1 MFPKCKFSREFLHPR
16 YWLTWFGLGVL
27 WLWVQLPYPVLCFL
41 GTRIGTMARP
51 FLKRRESIA
60 RKTRNFVSRS
70 ILRKS
75 AKMIAENF
83 RSLGMALVET
93 GMAWFWPDSRV
104 RKWFDVEGLD
114 NLKRAQMQNRGVMVV
129 GVHFMSLELG
139 GRVMGLCQP
148 MMATYRPHNNQLM
161 EWVQTR
167 GRMRS
172 NKAMIGR
179 NNLRGI
185 VSALKKGEAVWFAP
199 DQDYGRKGS
208 SFAPFFAVENVAT
221 TNGTYVLSRL
231 SGAAMLTVTMV
242 RKADYSGYRLYIT
255 PEMEGYPADENQ
267 AAAYMNKIIEKRS
280 CAHRSSTSGSTVA
293 LKRARWENR
302 RYTFNKLLLLF
313 PSSNQP

>member
-51 FLKRRESIA
+51 FLKRRE
-60 RKTRNFVSRS
+60 
-70 ILRKS
+70 
-75 AKMIAENF
+75 
-83 RSLGMALVET
+83 SLGMALVET

-267 AAAYMNKIIEKRS
+267 AAAYMNKIIEKEIMR
-280 CAHRSSTSGSTVA
+280 APEQYLWIHRRFKTRPVGESS
-293 LKRARWENR
+293 L
-302 RYTFNKLLLLF
+302 YI
-313 PSSNQP
+313 

>member
-1 MFPKCKFSREFLHPR
+1 MTNLPKFSTALLHPR
-16 YWLTWFGLGVL
+16 YWLTWLGIGVL
-27 WLWVQLPYPVLCFL
+27 WLVVQLPYPVIYRLGCGLGKLALRFMKRRAKIVHRNLELCFPE
-41 GTRIGTMARP
+41 MSEQE
-51 FLKRRESIA
+51 RRKMVVKNFES
-60 RKTRNFVSRS
+60 V
-70 ILRKS
+70 
-75 AKMIAENF
+75 
-83 RSLGMALVET
+83 GMGLMET

-185 VSALKKGEAVWFAP
+185 VGALKKGEAVWFAP

-267 AAAYMNKIIEKRS
+267 AAAYMNKIIEKEIMR
-280 CAHRSSTSGSTVA
+280 APEQYLWIHRRFKTRPVGESS
-293 LKRARWENR
+293 L
-302 RYTFNKLLLLF
+302 YI
-313 PSSNQP
+313 